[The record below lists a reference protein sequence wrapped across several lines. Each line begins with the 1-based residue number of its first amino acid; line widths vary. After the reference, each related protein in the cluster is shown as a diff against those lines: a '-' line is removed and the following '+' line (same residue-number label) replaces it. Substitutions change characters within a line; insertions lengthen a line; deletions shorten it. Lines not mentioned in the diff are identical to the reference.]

1 MAKHWYKNFKFTM
14 SEQKELR
21 KSNTGINKQI
31 HTSNFYFVK
40 KIARNCK
47 FKLFNTECKR
57 LRPDITVS
65 SWGFSTSLIIQDRL
79 SSSVLET
86 KFFWADNTSR
96 IYLKQA
102 LN

>member
-1 MAKHWYKNFKFTM
+1 M

-31 HTSNFYFVK
+31 HTHQTFTLLK

>member
-1 MAKHWYKNFKFTM
+1 M
-14 SEQKELR
+14 SQQKELR
-21 KSNTGINKQI
+21 KSNTGINKQT
-31 HTSNFYFVK
+31 HTHQTFTLLK

-57 LRPDITVS
+57 PRPDITVL

-86 KFFWADNTSR
+86 KLFWADNTSR